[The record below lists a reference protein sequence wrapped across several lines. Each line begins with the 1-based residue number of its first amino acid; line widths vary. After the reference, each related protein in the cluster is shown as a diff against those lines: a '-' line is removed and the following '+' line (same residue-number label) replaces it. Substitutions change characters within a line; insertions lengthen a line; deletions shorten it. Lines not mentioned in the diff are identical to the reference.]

1 MFIDK
6 ARIFVKAG
14 NGGNGAVSFRRE
26 KYVPAGGPDGGDGG
40 RGASIIFEVD
50 TGLRTLM
57 DFKYKKKY
65 NGENG
70 GDGSKKRRAGKN
82 GEDLVLKV
90 PQGTIVRDEATGL
103 VIADLKHEGD
113 RAVIAKGGYGGK
125 GNMNFANAVRQA
137 PAFAKSGTD
146 GEERWVIL
154 ELKMIAD
161 VGLLGFP
168 NVGKSTFLSVV
179 TKAKPKI
186 ANYHFTTLT
195 PNLGV
200 VQTGFGESFVLADIP
215 GIIEGASE
223 GIGLGH
229 EFLRHVERTKVLIHI
244 VDISGLEGR
253 DPIDDFE
260 KINEELKLYNERLA
274 TRPQVVV
281 ANKADI
287 LFDDSIYENF
297 KAEIESR
304 GYKVFKMSAAT
315 RDGVDDVIKY
325 VTQLLAEAEEIELVS
340 ENEIYRPEL
349 DANNE
354 EEGLHIE
361 LGEDG
366 VFEVTGKA
374 LRRIMYSVNF
384 DDMESLQYFQ
394 NAMESQGVFDK
405 LREMGIDDGDL
416 VRIYELEFEFYN

>member
-6 ARIFVKAG
+6 ARIFVKSG

-40 RGASIIFEVD
+40 NGASVIFEVD
-50 TGLRTLM
+50 LGLRTLM
-57 DFKYKKKY
+57 DFKYQRKY
-65 NGENG
+65 VAEHGE
-70 GDGSKKRRAGKN
+70 DGSKKRKAGRN
-82 GEDLVLKV
+82 GEDLILKV
-90 PQGTIVRDEATGL
+90 PPGTIIRDEATGL
-103 VIADLKHEGD
+103 VIADLKEEGD
-113 RAVIAKGGYGGK
+113 RAVVAKGGRGGK
-125 GNMNFANAVRQA
+125 GNQHFANAVRQA
-137 PAFAKSGTD
+137 PAFARSGSD
-146 GEERWVIL
+146 GVEKWVVL

-200 VQTGFGESFVLADIP
+200 VRTKFGESFVLADIP
-215 GIIEGASE
+215 GLIEGAAE
-223 GIGLGH
+223 GVGLGH
-229 EFLRHVERTKVLIHI
+229 DFLRHVERTKVLIHI

-253 DPIDDFE
+253 DALDDFD
-260 KINEELKLYNERLA
+260 KINGELKLYNEKLA

-281 ANKADI
+281 ANKMDI
-287 LFDDSIYENF
+287 LEDESIFDEF
-297 KAEIESR
+297 KNELEKR

-315 RDGVDDVIKY
+315 RQGVDDVIAY
-325 VTQLLAEAEEIELVS
+325 VSELLREAEEIELVS
-340 ENEIYRPEL
+340 EEEMFRPEL
-349 DANNE
+349 DE
-354 EEGLHIE
+354 VQDEGLQIDI
-361 LGEDG
+361 EDG
-366 VFEVTGKA
+366 VYVVTGKS

-394 NAMESQGVFDK
+394 KAMESQGVFDR
-405 LREMGIDDGDL
+405 LREMGIEDGDT
-416 VRIYELEFEFYN
+416 VRIYEIEFEFYN

>member
-6 ARIFVKAG
+6 ARIFVKSG

-40 RGASIIFEVD
+40 NGASVIFEVD
-50 TGLRTLM
+50 LGLRTLM
-57 DFKYKKKY
+57 DFKYQRKY
-65 NGENG
+65 VAEHGE
-70 GDGSKKRRAGKN
+70 DGSKKRKAGRN
-82 GEDLVLKV
+82 GEDLILKV
-90 PQGTIVRDEATGL
+90 PPGTIIRDEATGL
-103 VIADLKHEGD
+103 VIADLKEEGD
-113 RAVIAKGGYGGK
+113 RAVAAKGGRGGK
-125 GNMNFANAVRQA
+125 GNQHFANAVRQA
-137 PAFAKSGTD
+137 PAFARSGSD
-146 GEERWVIL
+146 GVEKWVVL

-200 VQTGFGESFVLADIP
+200 VQTKFGESFVLADIP
-215 GIIEGASE
+215 GLIEGAAE
-223 GIGLGH
+223 GVGLGH
-229 EFLRHVERTKVLIHI
+229 DFLRHVERTKVLIHI

-253 DPIDDFE
+253 DALDDFD
-260 KINEELKLYNERLA
+260 KINGELKLYNEKLA

-281 ANKADI
+281 ANKMDI
-287 LFDDSIYENF
+287 LEDESIFDEF
-297 KAEIESR
+297 KNELEGR

-315 RDGVDDVIKY
+315 RQGVDDVIAY
-325 VTQLLAEAEEIELVS
+325 VSELLREAEEIELVS
-340 ENEIYRPEL
+340 EEEMFRPEL
-349 DANNE
+349 DE
-354 EEGLHIE
+354 VQDEGLQIDI
-361 LGEDG
+361 EDG
-366 VFEVTGKA
+366 VYVVTGKS

-394 NAMESQGVFDK
+394 KAMESQGVFDR
-405 LREMGIDDGDL
+405 LREMGIEDGDT
-416 VRIYELEFEFYN
+416 VRIYEIEFEFYN

>member
-6 ARIFVKAG
+6 ARIFVKSG

-40 RGASIIFEVD
+40 NGASVIFEVD
-50 TGLRTLM
+50 LGLRTLM
-57 DFKYKKKY
+57 DFKYQRQY
-65 NGENG
+65 VAEHGE
-70 GDGSKKRRAGKN
+70 DGSKKRKAGRN
-82 GEDLVLKV
+82 GEDLILKV
-90 PQGTIVRDEATGL
+90 PPGTIIRDEATGL
-103 VIADLKHEGD
+103 VIADLKEEGD
-113 RAVIAKGGYGGK
+113 RTVVAKGGRGGK
-125 GNMNFANAVRQA
+125 GNQHFANAVRQA
-137 PAFAKSGTD
+137 PAFARSGSD
-146 GEERWVIL
+146 GVEKWVVL

-200 VQTGFGESFVLADIP
+200 VQTKFGESFVLADIP
-215 GIIEGASE
+215 GLIEGAAE
-223 GIGLGH
+223 GVGLGH
-229 EFLRHVERTKVLIHI
+229 DFLRHVERTKVLIHI

-253 DPIDDFE
+253 DALDDFD
-260 KINEELKLYNERLA
+260 KINGELKLYNEKLA

-281 ANKADI
+281 ANKMDI
-287 LFDDSIYENF
+287 LEDESIFDEF
-297 KAEIESR
+297 KNELEGR

-315 RDGVDDVIKY
+315 RQGVDDVIAY
-325 VTQLLAEAEEIELVS
+325 VSELLREAEEIELVS
-340 ENEIYRPEL
+340 EEEMFRPEL
-349 DANNE
+349 DE
-354 EEGLHIE
+354 VQDEGLQIDI
-361 LGEDG
+361 EDG
-366 VFEVTGKA
+366 VYVVTGKS

-394 NAMESQGVFDK
+394 KAMESQGVFDR
-405 LREMGIDDGDL
+405 LREMGIEDGDT
-416 VRIYELEFEFYN
+416 VRIYEIEFEFYN

>member
-6 ARIFVKAG
+6 ARIFVKSG

-40 RGASIIFEVD
+40 NGASVIFEVD
-50 TGLRTLM
+50 LGLRTLM
-57 DFKYKKKY
+57 DFKYQRKY
-65 NGENG
+65 VAEHGE
-70 GDGSKKRRAGKN
+70 DGSKKRKAGRN
-82 GEDLVLKV
+82 GEDLILKV
-90 PQGTIVRDEATGL
+90 PPGTIIRDEATGL
-103 VIADLKHEGD
+103 VIVDLKEEGD
-113 RAVIAKGGYGGK
+113 RAVVAKGGRGGK
-125 GNMNFANAVRQA
+125 GNQHFANAVRQA
-137 PAFAKSGTD
+137 PAFARSGSD
-146 GEERWVIL
+146 GVEKWVVL

-200 VQTGFGESFVLADIP
+200 VQTKFGESFVLADIP
-215 GIIEGASE
+215 GLIEGAAE
-223 GIGLGH
+223 GVGLGH
-229 EFLRHVERTKVLIHI
+229 DFLRHVERTKVLIHI

-253 DPIDDFE
+253 DALDDFD
-260 KINEELKLYNERLA
+260 KINGELKLYNEKLA

-281 ANKADI
+281 ANKMDI
-287 LFDDSIYENF
+287 LEDESIFDEF
-297 KAEIESR
+297 KNELEGR

-315 RDGVDDVIKY
+315 RQGVDDVIAY
-325 VTQLLAEAEEIELVS
+325 VSELLREAEEIELVS
-340 ENEIYRPEL
+340 EEEMFRPEL
-349 DANNE
+349 DE
-354 EEGLHIE
+354 VQDEGLQIDI
-361 LGEDG
+361 EDG
-366 VFEVTGKA
+366 VYVVTGKS

-394 NAMESQGVFDK
+394 KAMESQGVFDR
-405 LREMGIDDGDL
+405 LREMGIEDGDT
-416 VRIYELEFEFYN
+416 VRIYEIEFEFYN

>member
-40 RGASIIFEVD
+40 RGASIIFRVD

-57 DFKYKKKY
+57 DFKYQKKY
-65 NGENG
+65 VAEHG
-70 GDGSKKRRAGKN
+70 GDGTKKRRAGKN
-82 GEDLVLKV
+82 GEDLILKV
-90 PQGTIVRDEATGL
+90 PQGTIVRDEETGL
-103 VIADLKHEGD
+103 VIADLKNIGD
-113 RAVIAKGGYGGK
+113 EAVIAKGGFGGK

-146 GEERWVIL
+146 GEERWVVL

-168 NVGKSTFLSVV
+168 NVGKSTFLSTV

-200 VQTGFGESFVLADIP
+200 VDTGFGESFVLADIP

-223 GIGLGH
+223 GVGLGH

-244 VDISGLEGR
+244 VDISGIEGR
-253 DPIDDFE
+253 DPIDDFD
-260 KINEELKLYNERLA
+260 KINDELKLYNERLA
-274 TRPQVVV
+274 DRPQVVV
-281 ANKADI
+281 ANKTD
-287 LFDDSIYENF
+287 LLYDDSVYENF
-297 KAEIESR
+297 KAELEGR
-304 GYKVFKMSAAT
+304 GYKVFKMSAVT
-315 RDGVDDVIKY
+315 RQGVDDVIKY
-325 VTQLLAEAEEIELVS
+325 VTQVLSEAEEIELVS
-340 ENEIYRPEL
+340 ENEFFRPEL
-349 DANNE
+349 AIKED
-354 EEGLHIE
+354 EGLSIE
-361 LGEDG
+361 IDEDG
-366 VFEVTGKA
+366 VYEVTGKS

-394 NAMESQGVFDK
+394 KSMENQGVFDK
-405 LREMGIDDGDL
+405 LREMGIEDGDL

>member
-57 DFKYKKKY
+57 DFKYTKKY

-103 VIADLKHEGD
+103 IIADLKHEGD

-125 GNMNFANAVRQA
+125 GNMNFANAVRQAPAFAKSGTDGEERWVILELKMIADVGLLGFPNVGKSTLNFANAVRQA

-215 GIIEGASE
+215 GIIEGASV
-223 GIGLGH
+223 GIGLGL
-229 EFLRHVERTKVLIHI
+229 EFL
-244 VDISGLEGR
+244 
-253 DPIDDFE
+253 
-260 KINEELKLYNERLA
+260 
-274 TRPQVVV
+274 
-281 ANKADI
+281 
-287 LFDDSIYENF
+287 
-297 KAEIESR
+297 
-304 GYKVFKMSAAT
+304 
-315 RDGVDDVIKY
+315 
-325 VTQLLAEAEEIELVS
+325 
-340 ENEIYRPEL
+340 
-349 DANNE
+349 
-354 EEGLHIE
+354 
-361 LGEDG
+361 
-366 VFEVTGKA
+366 
-374 LRRIMYSVNF
+374 
-384 DDMESLQYFQ
+384 
-394 NAMESQGVFDK
+394 
-405 LREMGIDDGDL
+405 
-416 VRIYELEFEFYN
+416 